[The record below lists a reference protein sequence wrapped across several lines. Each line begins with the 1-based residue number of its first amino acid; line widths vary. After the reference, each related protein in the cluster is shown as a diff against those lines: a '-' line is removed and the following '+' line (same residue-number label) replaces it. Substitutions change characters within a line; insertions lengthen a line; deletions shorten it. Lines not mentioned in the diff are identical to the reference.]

1 MKKVLLL
8 LLLISGFGLF
18 VNAQTQDNGY
28 LEDVNLTA
36 RDSLMFQYL
45 DGYRVQLRK
54 PAFQLFETK
63 NIWTFL
69 KLNTVTGQIW
79 QVQYSVEG
87 SLYRFETELNS
98 TILISETYDDV
109 VCGRFTL
116 YATDNMYNFLLL
128 DQIDGRCWQV
138 QWSTKSSER
147 GIWRIY

>member
-8 LLLISGFGLF
+8 LLFLSGFGYI
-18 VNAQTQDNGY
+18 VHAQIQDDGLLKN
-28 LEDVNLTA
+28 VNLSPKDT
-36 RDSLMFQYL
+36 LMFQYL

-63 NIWTFL
+63 NMWTFL

-79 QVQYSVEG
+79 QVQFSIEG
-87 SLYRFETELNS
+87 SQYRFETELNS

-138 QWSTKSSER
+138 QWSTKSENR
-147 GIWRIY
+147 GIVRIY